1 MDEAEMTGI
10 VDDLVNDGL
19 LLLQNETDPIF
30 VMDEE
35 DELEKRQRQITKRTK
50 ALKKLDKRIAETKA
64 RLDFVRTQVPTIRR
78 NMMLI

>member
-35 DELEKRQRQITKRTK
+35 DELEKRQRQITKCTK